1 MSNLGILSNNVAM
14 KERFIKRNPR
24 SDMYRNQEARSEI
37 PSSQMLNA
45 SDMRRGAAG
54 AEREREATV
63 PAFAAAASSA
73 APAASPTSSA
83 PQPAPRRANKELS
96 WPRAA
101 PRDPAMDAYWAFG
114 LARRAPLYIDIPSC
128 AAAPETLRRYAK
140 RPEDFALARARSRQ
154 WYLLYFPMEEIVVA
168 EEHRQYFMRARTID
182 AVTGQPG
189 WVLMKVYERYGND
202 EERTFKK
209 FTIYP
214 H

>member
-24 SDMYRNQEARSEI
+24 SDMFRNQESRSEI
-37 PSSQMLNA
+37 PASQMLNVG
-45 SDMRRGAAG
+45 DMRRNAAAG
-54 AEREREATV
+54 AERETSA
-63 PAFAAAASSA
+63 PPLAAAAPPA
-73 APAASPTSSA
+73 APNATA
-83 PQPAPRRANKELS
+83 PQPALRRVDKEMS

-101 PRDPAMDAYWAFG
+101 PRDPAMDAYWTFG

-128 AAAPETLRRYAK
+128 AAAPETLKRYAK
-140 RPEDFALARARSRQ
+140 RPEDFTLARARSRQ

-168 EEHRQYFMRARTID
+168 EGHRQYFMRARTID

-189 WVLMKVYERYGND
+189 WVLMKVYERNGNE

-209 FTIYP
+209 FAIYP